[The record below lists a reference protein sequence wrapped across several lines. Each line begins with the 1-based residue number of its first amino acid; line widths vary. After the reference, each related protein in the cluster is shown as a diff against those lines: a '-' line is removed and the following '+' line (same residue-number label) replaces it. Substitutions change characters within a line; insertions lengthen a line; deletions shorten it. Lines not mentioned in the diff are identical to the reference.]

1 MTKETLVNHGNEEV
15 IDVNQD
21 PLGVQAKKVRMD
33 GDHEVWVGPLSGYRT
48 VVVLLNRSPEFR
60 TIAAQWDDIGL
71 PPNMVVEVRD
81 LWKHVTLEKRF
92 VNELRA
98 PPCLQDIPVDASF
111 TIERE

>member
-1 MTKETLVNHGNEEV
+1 MTKETLANHGNEEV

-33 GDHEVWVGPLSGYRT
+33 GDHE
-48 VVVLLNRSPEFR
+48 NHD
-60 TIAAQWDDIGL
+60 QWDDIGL

-98 PPCLQDIPVDASF
+98 PPCLQDVPVDASY